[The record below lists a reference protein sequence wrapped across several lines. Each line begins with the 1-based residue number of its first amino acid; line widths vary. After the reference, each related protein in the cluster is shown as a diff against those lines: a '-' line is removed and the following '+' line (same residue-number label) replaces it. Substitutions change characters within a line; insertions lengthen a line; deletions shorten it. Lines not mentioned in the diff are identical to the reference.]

1 MSNLSATKA
10 AQQKAEELGLSPEQ
24 VLCTGDI
31 VAYGAEAAETTE
43 LIRQWGIHVV
53 RGNCEVSL
61 GNSAQDCGCG
71 FAEGTACNVMA
82 KGWYAN
88 ALRHTTP
95 DQAQWMAGLPA
106 FIRGTLAGRS
116 FLALHGAVTRDN
128 RFLFASDDEADFL
141 EELQA
146 LNAIETTIDSPDLVF
161 AGHCG
166 IPFAKTVG
174 ASQWINA
181 GSLGLPANDGTPDV
195 WYCLID
201 GDAGG

>member
-1 MSNLSATKA
+1 M
-10 AQQKAEELGLSPEQ
+10 SPEQ

-31 VAYGAEAAETTE
+31 VAYGAEVAETTE

-106 FIRGTLAGRS
+106 FIRGTLAGRG

-128 RFLFASDDEADFL
+128 RFLFASDDEADFI

-146 LNAIETTIDSPDLVF
+146 LRTFETTIDGPDLVF

-166 IPFAKTVG
+166 IPLPKPLVRANG
-174 ASQWINA
+174 LMPAPLA
-181 GSLGLPANDGTPDV
+181 LPANDGMMFG
-195 WYCLID
+195 I
-201 GDAGG
+201 A